1 MSRRLQQTG
10 FDSSHYERPDREWVC
25 GHTGHACPLGPDTRG
40 SCVTT
45 HECSPFRE
53 SDRWI
58 CARPSS
64 YGGECSGGP
73 LPDGTCCNAV
83 STCQPRRSMR
93 ARRGRAVRW
102 AVVTTIGFLA
112 LALGTNRG
120 LWLVFPGPVTHQHGT
135 IENDCASCHGAGSGG
150 LAHWISTA
158 IVGQNGASD
167 SQRCL
172 ECHNLGPSSM
182 IAHSLPAKD
191 LARTTERL
199 AQRDLDT
206 SRPLRFSLAS
216 LGPGVPLQTE
226 GELAC
231 ATCHQEHQGSD
242 HQLAALKN
250 DQCQACHLVQFD
262 RFAEGHPPLG
272 VYPYGRR
279 TRIIFDHEFHRD
291 ELYEDEG
298 RVFSCVDCHAP
309 ELTGRTMTVNPFDTS
324 CGSCHEHQSDVFS
337 AGKSGIA
344 FINLPAID
352 GRELR
357 RAGIDV
363 GQWPRVEKPKAPSPF
378 VDFLLV
384 GDDRLSDQ
392 DRQMVA
398 GIDSAV
404 IDVSNRTHYEQQAI
418 GRYAWSLKLLLH
430 DLRSSG
436 HRAIGSRLQSDRV
449 MGSSE
454 LPMGLLSDLA
464 GGLERETINT
474 AIDQWFPD
482 LAKEIEVF
490 LDVTRN
496 LDRLEDMKRNH
507 WATINSRLR
516 DLAGQRTGS
525 RSTTRSAKNS
535 EENWVREGGWYQG
548 TKDASIRYRS
558 RGHADPFVRAWL
570 DLTGSF
576 AHTGNPAGDAASA
589 AERLFDGLTSA
600 AATGRCAS
608 CHSID
613 PATSSYGSLGAAR
626 RVNWKPFTPEANR
639 RLPTE
644 FRHQPHF
651 SLDNADRCDTCHKMR
666 VFDDD
671 EFGDAYDPAASP
683 EGHVLNFEPIALEVC
698 GGCHTQ
704 YAAGDNCVACH
715 NYHLGESTPMYLTAT
730 SGDQAGDRD
739 GEVVEEA
746 D

>member
-1 MSRRLQQTG
+1 
-10 FDSSHYERPDREWVC
+10 
-25 GHTGHACPLGPDTRG
+25 
-40 SCVTT
+40 
-45 HECSPFRE
+45 
-53 SDRWI
+53 
-58 CARPSS
+58 
-64 YGGECSGGP
+64 
-73 LPDGTCCNAV
+73 
-83 STCQPRRSMR
+83 MR

-112 LALGTNRG
+112 VALGTNRG

-226 GELAC
+226 GALAC

-337 AGKSGIA
+337 AGKNGIA

-516 DLAGQRTGS
+516 DLAGQRAGS

-535 EENWVREGGWYQG
+535 EEKWVREGGWYQG

-666 VFDDD
+666 VFDDG

-730 SGDQAGDRD
+730 SGDQAGDGD

-746 D
+746 DED